1 MMQTNTLVRR
11 CVTVTLLTGLTFLLE
26 SAPHLARTCGR
37 AREREGR
44 EGRSRSSLRHVPEGG
59 AGRQGN
65 GGSIPP
71 GRSEEC
77 NAAPEID
84 RPAAHAAALDG
95 TRKAKAGEVVSAR
108 MLGD

>member
-44 EGRSRSSLRHVPEGG
+44 EGRSRSSPEGG